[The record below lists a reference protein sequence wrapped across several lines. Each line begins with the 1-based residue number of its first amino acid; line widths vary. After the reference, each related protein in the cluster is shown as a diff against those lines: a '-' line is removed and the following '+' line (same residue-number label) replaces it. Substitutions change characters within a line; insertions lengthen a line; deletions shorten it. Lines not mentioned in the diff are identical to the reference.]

1 MDTRQDTTS
10 ATDPTLSTVATSD
23 AGGLLVGCAAGFS
36 GDRTDAARPVVDTLI
51 RLGGPAVL
59 IFETLAERTLALA
72 QLARQRDPEAGY
84 EPLLDEML
92 RPVLADCLAH
102 RIPIVGNFGAA
113 NPPAAARRVAAIAA
127 ELGLRPPVVAVVA
140 GDALV
145 SPDQRARL
153 AAALK
158 EDGPPLPDGAIASAN
173 VYLGAE
179 GIAEA
184 LRRGADVVV
193 TGRVADPSLTVGPA
207 LAHFGWAL
215 DDWDRLAGATMAGH
229 LLECGAQVCG
239 GYYADPGFKEVP
251 DLSRVG
257 FPIARIDADGAC
269 TIFKADGTGG
279 RLDTHTVKEQLL
291 YELHDPAA
299 YLTPD
304 VVADISAAS
313 VTPVGPDAVRLAG
326 VRGHS
331 RPATFK
337 ANVFFANG
345 WLAEGEISYAGPGAE
360 ARARL
365 AGEVLRAR
373 LDARDRQGPLRI
385 DLIGVTS
392 VLGDDAGD
400 ALRRRA
406 AGDASDVRL
415 RVAANHPDRAGAD
428 RLTREVTALYTCGP
442 AGGGGVRTNL
452 RSRLGLRSCLFPRE
466 HAPVTV
472 TLFSDGNEDAAAL
485 SPDGSK
491 GAFTR
496 SSAGSEGGWGRNGAW
511 GSRRDPP
518 CPVESPRLASRPT
531 TASAT
536 PAAHTAH
543 PAPEPST
550 PTRQVEL
557 RAAAHGRTGDKGDR
571 SNISV
576 IAWHPALYPL
586 LVEQLTEDAV
596 ARQFASRRPTRV
608 TRHLLPRLGAINF
621 VLDGVLDGGVND
633 ALNLDSHGKALSF
646 VVLAMPL
653 MVPETLVPW
662 LRGPGMDHNETMETA

>member
-239 GYYADPGFKEVP
+239 GYYADPGFKDVP

-313 VTPVGPDAVRLAG
+313 VTPVGPDAVRLDG
-326 VRGHS
+326 VRGHP

-406 AGDASDVRL
+406 PGDASDVRL

-452 RSRLGLRSCLFPRE
+452 RPRLGLRSCLFPRE
-466 HAPVTV
+466 HAPATV
-472 TLFSDGNEDAAAL
+472 TLSSDGNEGAVTQ
-485 SPDGSK
+485 SPDGSE
-491 GAFTR
+491 GVITR

-518 CPVESPRLASRPT
+518 CPVESPRLASRPA
-531 TASAT
+531 ASAAPT
-536 PAAHTAH
+536 SHAAH